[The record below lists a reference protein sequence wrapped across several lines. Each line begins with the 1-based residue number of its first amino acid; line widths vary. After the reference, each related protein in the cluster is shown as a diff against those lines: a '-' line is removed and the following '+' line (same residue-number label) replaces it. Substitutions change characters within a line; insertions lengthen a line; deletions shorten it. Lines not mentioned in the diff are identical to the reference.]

1 MKIKLAINYDVPNQ
15 EEIIAQV
22 TIPNNKVR
30 EIVMNFFNKKNYA
43 QRRKWLKKNLTEI
56 LAKYFNDLEKA
67 SILTEY
73 IDGNREINNKD
84 KYIYEW
90 RNIILIYFK

>member
-1 MKIKLAINYDVPNQ
+1 MKIKLPINYDVPNQ
-15 EEIIAQV
+15 EEIVAQV

-56 LAKYFNDLEKA
+56 DVYRLDNPDEH
-67 SILTEY
+67 SDE
-73 IDGNREINNKD
+73 
-84 KYIYEW
+84 
-90 RNIILIYFK
+90 

>member
-1 MKIKLAINYDVPNQ
+1 MKIKLPINYDVPNQ
-15 EEIIAQV
+15 EEIVAQV

-56 LAKYFNDLEKA
+56 DVYRLDNPDEH
-67 SILTEY
+67 
-73 IDGNREINNKD
+73 NN
-84 KYIYEW
+84 E
-90 RNIILIYFK
+90 